1 MKKQLI
7 YIIVFLCICL
17 IPSVGFLLGGKSGM
31 DENKKDNKIPALKD
45 EEGKI
50 NINFFSDAGSW
61 FEKNFAFRNEMVT
74 AHAVLFYRCFGM
86 SAQRGVIAGK
96 NGYLYY
102 RDSLE
107 DYQGKLMSRRQLFQ
121 VAHTLKMI
129 QDYAQKSGVKFIFAP
144 APNKNSLYGENMP
157 YFYRLFAGSEKNLTL
172 LYDYLDAEGVN
183 YADLRGALLEEGSV
197 LYHKRDSHWN
207 NEGAAIASD
216 EVMDELGKEHKSY
229 RGSPF
234 HVSRDFEGD
243 LDRMLFPAYIR
254 PEDEIYYEPMPE
266 FTYDEE
272 IESNFEPRIHT
283 NSSGSGN
290 LLMYRDSFGNALLPF
305 FAEAYG
311 KAYFSR
317 SLPYYLPDLK
327 EHGADTL
334 VIERAERFLPEMAT
348 QPPFMEAPEVD
359 SYTEG
364 EADFVPV
371 IPEIKEEGK
380 YVRIF
385 GTVDKVEYNTRI
397 LIRINS
403 CFAEAE
409 GSKKKCYEAFPY
421 TNEDGEECYTA
432 VFGKEGFLYKDAA
445 YEIGLME

>member
-1 MKKQLI
+1 MKKLI
-7 YIIVFLCICL
+7 YILVFLFICL
-17 IPSVGFLLGGKSGM
+17 IPSAGFLFGGKSGPQ
-31 DENKKDNKIPALKD
+31 ENKKDNKIPVLKD

-50 NINFFSDAGSW
+50 NVNFFSDAGAW

-86 SAQRGVIAGK
+86 SAQRGVIAGR

-102 RDSLE
+102 KDSLE

-129 QDYAQKSGVKFIFAP
+129 QDYAQKNGVKFIFAP

-183 YADLRGALLEEGSV
+183 YADLRGAFLEEERV

-207 NEGAAIASD
+207 NEGAAIAAD
-216 EVMDELGKEHKSY
+216 EIMDGLGKEHRSY

-234 HVSRDFEGD
+234 HISRDFEGD
-243 LDRMLFPAYIR
+243 LDRMLFPASIR

-266 FTYDEE
+266 FTYEE
-272 IESNFEPRIHT
+272 ETESNFAPRIPT
-283 NSSGSGN
+283 SSSGSGN

-334 VIERAERFLPEMAT
+334 VIERAERFLPEMAA
-348 QPPFMEAPEVD
+348 QPPFMEAPQVD

-364 EADFVPV
+364 GADFVPV
-371 IPEIKEEGK
+371 IPEIKEEGE

-385 GTVDKVEYNTRI
+385 GTVDKAEYNTRI

-403 CFAEAE
+403 GFAESGE
-409 GSKKKCYEAFPY
+409 CLNKCYEAFPY
-421 TNEDGEECYTA
+421 TNEDGEECYSVVIA
-432 VFGKEGFLYKDAA
+432 KEGFSYKDASF
-445 YEIGLME
+445 EIGLVE